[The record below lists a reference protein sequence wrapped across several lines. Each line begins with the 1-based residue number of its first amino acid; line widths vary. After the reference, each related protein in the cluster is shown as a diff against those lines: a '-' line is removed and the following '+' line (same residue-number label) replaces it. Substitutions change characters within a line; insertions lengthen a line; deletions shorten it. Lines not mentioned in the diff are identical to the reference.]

1 MTFFHL
7 TFVLKLQQLFS
18 PKLWLISL
26 LIISPIPPAIA
37 QEVEGCFMRTSSGK
51 IVNLNGGICPM
62 PAGGAIAPNASGIY
76 TIPIKRREAN
86 IPVVDVTF
94 NGKETFEMLLDTGA
108 SGTVITPEIANA
120 LQVKQTG
127 VVQADTPSQ
136 QNVEFAIGKIASVQA
151 GGLVAEN
158 VNVAISPALDIGLLG
173 QDFFGGYDITI
184 KEEVIEL
191 KIRNKS

>member
-1 MTFFHL
+1 MNISHMTFL
-7 TFVLKLQQLFS
+7 LQPISLFS

-26 LIISPIPPAIA
+26 LILLPVPSAIA
-37 QEVEGCFMRTSSGK
+37 QESEGCFMRTSSGK
-51 IVNLNGGICPM
+51 IVDLNSSVC
-62 PAGGAIAPNASGIY
+62 PAGEAIAPIGSAGIY

-94 NGKETFEMLLDTGA
+94 NGQQTFEMLLDTGA
-108 SGTVITPEIANA
+108 SGTVITPEIATA

-127 VVQADTPSQ
+127 TVKADTPSQ
-136 QNVEFAIGKIASVQA
+136 QNVEFALAKITSIQA
-151 GGLVAEN
+151 GGLVAQN
-158 VNVAISPALDIGLLG
+158 VDVAISPALDIGLLG